1 VPWDISSLGACHA
14 GSTCPVSSTFTDP
27 EFDLPMG
34 CASIQV
40 SAVLNQPNTG
50 TVEVQPPTR
59 ANGWR
64 GEVVLAYPNSGET
77 VQDITVTA
85 TCVGNA
91 ATQQARL
98 SCVHSTGSDSCKM
111 GRIEVFNNRITRP
124 GTPAAGAWGTVCGH
138 YFW

>member
-1 VPWDISSLGACHA
+1 MYLRFSR
-14 GSTCPVSSTFTDP
+14 TPVAIATRMTYR
-27 EFDLPMG
+27 
-34 CASIQV
+34 ASIQV

-64 GEVVLAYPNSGET
+64 GEVVLAYPNSGEA